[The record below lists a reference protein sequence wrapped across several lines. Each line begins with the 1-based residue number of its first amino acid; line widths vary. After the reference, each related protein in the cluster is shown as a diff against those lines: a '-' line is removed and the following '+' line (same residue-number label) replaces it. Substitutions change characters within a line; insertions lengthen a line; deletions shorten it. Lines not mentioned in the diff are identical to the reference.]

1 MNLPIHNMRILYCV
15 CFAIFIF
22 SWTLP
27 VCAQEDVENFINQV
41 QINSQRSYDYINTV
55 TFKAHSKMYLY
66 FGFNPLRIK
75 LIPYLEEYYLD
86 GTWIKPDSLRL
97 NVKALKK
104 IVPDSANISSDDI
117 NLEDINKQLPLPNPF
132 QFTYDPSVIA
142 SKRARNKMNDDVYVW
157 PLYPFALGAD
167 SLYNYEIVGE
177 VSSNYM
183 TVVEVK
189 VAPKD
194 PMVPGV
200 IGTFQIDK
208 NKCVVVGSDYI
219 FNEAAGFVDA
229 DEERLDVSVFFT
241 IRFGENHHVKTRKA
255 LLYTTLW
262 LPETIEEEFDFS
274 LLGFRLKVHRIL
286 EFESYDVN
294 PAEPQEESIVNK
306 RIVYNRDPV
315 LEDSVFVKPPHPNR
329 LTREEEEEIIQKI
342 EDKFAVKDLFK
353 ELIDSESIAKEA
365 LIQGLEQIGESYF
378 RIAQRAG
385 SYSQYNRVEG
395 LRLEYG
401 TTLPGLVFKNS
412 AMSLK
417 GGYGF
422 EDEKWK
428 GEAAYLYYIDKKK
441 KLFVEGNLYNTA
453 GFEES
458 RSVVSTRKNT
468 FTSLLLK
475 RDYRDYYYKK
485 GGSLSIGY
493 RIADN
498 LAFKLTGVSQ
508 TEESAYNKAKFSIF
522 KNKEEFRLNPEIID
536 GVFRGLRGSILYR
549 TYHIDADVAAEYT
562 NNNTFHSDYSYT
574 RVSGKMRLSYRPTFY
589 TNLYLSLAGGISDG
603 DLPPQRWFDF
613 GGKMLL
619 DFYGNLRGVGYKAF
633 TGDRM
638 AYGTLE
644 YVVNGNVLYN
654 LGLKR
659 TYLKIMKF
667 TFWSGAGWSE
677 LSDRNIRYAAGVNA
691 PTRTTDD
698 IYYEFGIGIGDKLNI
713 FRVDFIYNSISKN
726 KILIGFNFLR

>member
-1 MNLPIHNMRILYCV
+1 MNLKITYKQFMYCV
-15 CFAIFIF
+15 CFFIFIF
-22 SWTLP
+22 SRTLP
-27 VCAQEDVENFINQV
+27 VFAQEDVKTFIKNV
-41 QINSQRSYDYINTV
+41 QINSQRTYDYINTV
-55 TFKAHSKMYLY
+55 TFNAHSKMYVY
-66 FGFNPLRIK
+66 FGYNPLRIK

-86 GTWIKPDSLRL
+86 GVWIKPDSLRL

-104 IVPDSANISSDDI
+104 ISPDSANIGNISKG
-117 NLEDINKQLPLPNPF
+117 LPVPLPNPF

-142 SKRARNKMNDDVYVW
+142 GSEVRNKMNDDIYVW

-167 SLYNYEIVGE
+167 SLYNYEIVSE
-177 VSSNYM
+177 IETKYI

-189 VAPKD
+189 VVPKD
-194 PMVPGV
+194 PTLPGV

-208 NKCVVVGSDYI
+208 NKYIVVGSDYI
-219 FNEAAGFVDA
+219 LNKATGFVDP
-229 DEERLDVSVFFT
+229 DEERWFD
-241 IRFGENHHVKTRKA
+241 ENHHVKTKKA
-255 LLYTTLW
+255 LLHSYFW
-262 LPETIEEEFDFS
+262 LPETIEEEFDVE
-274 LLGFRLKVHRIL
+274 LLGFKVKVHRIL
-286 EFESYDVN
+286 EFESYDIN
-294 PAEPQEESIVNK
+294 PIEPQEVSIVNK

-315 LEDSVFVKPPHPNR
+315 LEDSIFVKPPHPNR

-342 EDKFAVKDLFK
+342 EDKFSAKDLFK
-353 ELIDSESIAKEA
+353 ELIESESIAKEA
-365 LIQGLEQIGESYF
+365 IIQGLEQKSERYLQ
-378 RIAQRAG
+378 IAQKFG
-385 SYSQYNRVEG
+385 SFTQYNRVEG
-395 LRLEYG
+395 VRLGYE
-401 TTLPGLVFKNS
+401 TTLPDIGLQNS
-412 AMSLK
+412 VISLQ
-417 GGYGF
+417 GAYGF
-422 EDEKWK
+422 EDERWK
-428 GEAAYLYYIDKKK
+428 GEATYLFYLGKKK
-441 KLFVEGNLYNTA
+441 KLFIEGNLFETT
-453 GFEES
+453 GFEEN
-458 RSVVSTRKNT
+458 RTVVSTRKNT
-468 FTSLLLK
+468 FTSLVLK
-475 RDYRDYYYKK
+475 RDYRDHYYKE

-508 TEESAYNKAKFSIF
+508 TEENAYKRARFSIF
-522 KNKEEFRLNPEIID
+522 KNKESFRLNPEIID

-619 DFYGNLRGVGYKAF
+619 NYYGNLRGVGYKAF

-638 AYGTLE
+638 ACATLE

-654 LGLKR
+654 LGLER

-667 TFWSGAGWSE
+667 TIWSGAGWSK
-677 LSDRNIRYAAGVNA
+677 LSDRNIRYAAAVNT
-691 PTRTTDD
+691 PTRTAEDG
-698 IYYEFGIGIGDKLNI
+698 YYEFGIGIGDKLNI
-713 FRVDFIYNSISKN
+713 SRIDFIYNSISKN